1 MNVRSLIL
9 VVAAL
14 LIAVVTALF
23 ARNLLTSE
31 GTKPAQA
38 AAAQETKGPRVLV
51 AAIPLPV
58 GHIIEA
64 AQVRWQKWPND
75 NLDQTYFVE
84 GQAQQDA
91 YVGKVVRTSMTP
103 GQPLTQGAIVGPG
116 ERGFLAA
123 VLTKGMRAIT
133 VSVSD
138 TSGVAGFVF
147 PGDRVD
153 LILTTEV
160 PREDAPSIKV
170 SQTVLR
176 NVRVLAVDQR
186 TNDLEN
192 LPKVGRTVTLE
203 VTPKLVEK
211 IAVMQKLGGL
221 SLSLRPLAE
230 NGTLAAGNP
239 SEEEIP
245 MPSDSKPTYTLGSE
259 VSKYASA
266 KIGGGGGGG
275 GVGRAPA
282 HPGAKR
288 GTSLVVLRGGTSA
301 EAEFGNFMSAM
312 SNAMSNV
319 GAAAAP
325 TPEAN

>member
-31 GTKPAQA
+31 GPKPAQA
-38 AAAQETKGPRVLV
+38 AAVAESKGPRVLV
-51 AAIPLPV
+51 AAVPLPV

-84 GQAQQDA
+84 GQTQQDA

-103 GQPLTQGAIVGPG
+103 GQPLTQGALVGPG

-123 VLTKGMRAIT
+123 VLSEGMRAIT

-160 PREDAPSIKV
+160 PREDAPTIKV

-192 LPKVGRTVTLE
+192 QPKVGRTVTLE

-211 IAVMQKLGGL
+211 IAVMQRLGSL
-221 SLSLRPLAE
+221 SLSLRPLTE
-230 NGTLAAGNP
+230 NAATASSQSGVD
-239 SEEEIP
+239 EVP
-245 MPSDSKPTYTLGSE
+245 MPSDARPTYTLGSE
-259 VSKYASA
+259 VSKYANA
-266 KIGGGGGGG
+266 KVGGGGGGG
-275 GVGRAPA
+275 QPAA

-288 GTSLVVLRGGTSA
+288 GTNVIVLRGQARDETEVGT
-301 EAEFGNFMSAM
+301 FMNAMASAM
-312 SNAMSNV
+312 SNIG
-319 GAAAAP
+319 GAIAP
-325 TPEAN
+325 APEAN